1 MAKLTTIYWRDI
13 PAQVTAKAGRKT
25 AKIQLSDRFQEAIDM
40 AAMRAGKGSTD
51 EYLEDWRREQK
62 ACSDDLDAEV
72 KEAASAIEEAIDTE
86 ALQALVKNKGVAN
99 PDNAQDVE

>member
-1 MAKLTTIYWRDI
+1 MAKLITVFWRDI

-51 EYLEDWRREQK
+51 AYLEDWRREQTD
-62 ACSDDLDAEV
+62 CDNDLDAVV
-72 KEAASAIEEAIDTE
+72 KAAAEKIEQSFDLER
-86 ALQALVKNKGVAN
+86 LQAIVKNKGLLNSA
-99 PDNAQDVE
+99 DD

>member
-1 MAKLTTIYWRDI
+1 MAKLITVFWRDI

-51 EYLEDWRREQK
+51 EYLEDWRREQRN
-62 ACSDDLDAEV
+62 CGDDLDAEV
-72 KEAASAIEEAIDTE
+72 KQAAQDLEDKFDTT
-86 ALQALVKNKGVAN
+86 ALQAIVKSKGLAEAN
-99 PDNAQDVE
+99 NE

>member
-13 PAQVTAKAGRKT
+13 PAQVTAKAGRKS

-51 EYLEDWRREQK
+51 EYLEDWHRQQTT
-62 ACSDDLDAEV
+62 CSDDLDAEV
-72 KEAASAIEEAIDTE
+72 AKAAAAIEEAIDTE
-86 ALQALVKNKGVAN
+86 ALQTLVKNKGYTN
-99 PDNAQDVE
+99 PQDAE

>member
-51 EYLEDWRREQK
+51 EYLEDWRREQTN
-62 ACSDDLDAEV
+62 CSDDLDMEV
-72 KEAASAIEEAIDTE
+72 KKAAKEIEDSFDLE
-86 ALQALVKNKGVAN
+86 ALQAIVKNKG
-99 PDNAQDVE
+99 NAGAAEED